1 MRSKNRYEWYKY
13 VVIKKQYE
21 HFIVTHKHVMKK
33 KIIKEAFVHIL
44 YLSNI
49 KK

>member
-33 KIIKEAFVHIL
+33 KSLKKPL
-44 YLSNI
+44 YTSFTYQT
-49 KK
+49 